1 MTTYISVGT
10 HAFKIPFYR
19 KKTTRNTW
27 QYYLAKYASII
38 HLLEEVLNL
47 FFKKSKFHQG
57 PFFHP
62 IESIIIFITQF
73 NKCTY

>member
-10 HAFKIPFYR
+10 HALKIPFYR

-47 FFKKSKFHQG
+47 FFKKVSLIKAR
-57 PFFHP
+57 FF
-62 IESIIIFITQF
+62 IQ
-73 NKCTY
+73 